1 MSRENMRVMPPG
13 NHNDIYPCKIMILV
27 RWSRSE
33 YNVKEWHLQQLQNK
47 HCQMYFIWLQKSF
60 YFYPTAHIYVWFG
73 NIVVH
78 VLSQYDNIFWSV
90 KYIMSFRLQLL
101 YEQLYFASNRRQLQI
116 LIKTFYYF
124 PQGGINVSDY
134 CYLWLLGRILH

>member
-13 NHNDIYPCKIMILV
+13 NHNDIYPCKIISLV

-90 KYIMSFRLQLL
+90 KYIVYLTLQLL
-101 YEQLYFASNRRQLQI
+101 YEQLNFASNRRQLQI
-116 LIKTFYYF
+116 LIKIFYYF
-124 PQGGINVSDY
+124 TQGGINVSDY
-134 CYLWLLGRILH
+134 CYLWLLGRILY